1 MYALDQGSPAC
12 VAACILAVRG
22 CLFNLE
28 ETIGLLNAL
37 TMTAPREDSCRI
49 RCLTAEMAAQTPYQ
63 TTL

>member
-1 MYALDQGSPAC
+1 MDASGHGSPTC
-12 VAACILAVRG
+12 MAACILALRG

-28 ETIGLLNAL
+28 ETIGLLDEV